1 VQTFEKE
8 LAEIA
13 AESDPMEK
21 HLLLAALCSQVFAT
35 RGFQLVVVGGSAIEF
50 YTEGAYTSGD
60 IDLCIAQSTRAL
72 SIRDRQE
79 LMGSLNAEGGPRSWK
94 VAGVFVDVLGSFESS
109 ARTDLRRL
117 QTRFGEVALAQI
129 EELVV
134 EKIFVGLYP
143 PSYPPALDVARKLLT
158 AALKGDAEINWKEVR
173 RIAKLPEYGNER
185 EVQQFIE
192 AEAKALDVRL
202 PDDSHR

>member
-1 VQTFEKE
+1 
-8 LAEIA
+8 
-13 AESDPMEK
+13 MEK
-21 HLLLAALCSQVFAT
+21 HLLLAALCSRVFAT
-35 RGFQLVVVGGSAIEF
+35 RGFELVVVGGSAIEF

-60 IDLCIAQSTRAL
+60 IDFCIANSTRAL
-72 SIRDRQE
+72 SVRDRQE
-79 LMGSLNAEGGPRSWK
+79 LMGSLSAEGGPRSWK

-109 ARTDLRRL
+109 AKTELRRL
-117 QTRFGEVALAQI
+117 KTRFGEVALAQI

-143 PSYPPALDVARKLLT
+143 PSYPPALDIARKLVT
-158 AALKGDAEINWKEVR
+158 AGLKKDAEIDWKEVR

-202 PDDSHR
+202 PDDSCG